1 MRVGFT
7 SLIFLCLAFSVQ
19 AQKDTIASR
28 IVLIGDAGELTNGK
42 QLVVDAIKRLVPM
55 DERTTVIYLGD
66 NLYQTGL
73 PLDQSSEY
81 AAAHAVLDYQLSV
94 AEGTKAKVY
103 MIPGNH
109 DWHNG
114 GRDGWE
120 AIIREQQYVA
130 QLGKPNVK
138 YLPEGGCPGPE
149 DVKLP
154 GDVAVIFFDSQW
166 WIHPYDKPE
175 IESDCDYK
183 TKDEFLSRLDD
194 LLNENSDKL
203 VILACHHTFKSTG
216 VHGGFYTL
224 KQHIFPFTEMNPKL
238 YIPLPILGTI
248 YPIERSI
255 FGSPQDLK
263 HPGYADMIKEIQA
276 VTEKY
281 PNLNLIYAAG
291 HEHSMQL
298 IKDSSRYYIVAGGGV
313 SFNRVSKS
321 RKTHYAKAETGFAVL
336 EVSINKNVSIKYYRV
351 IGENDSLA
359 YSENLLNFTKVQAA
373 TDTTTRQ
380 IVNEQAVKYKDFI
393 SIAGSDKYGH
403 SNGTKDL
410 MIGTN
415 YRKEWAA
422 PVQMKVFDIH
432 TEKGGFTI
440 KSLGGGKQ
448 TRSLTLVDKKGVE
461 WKLRSIDKNPANAI
475 PAEFRNT
482 IAAKVVQ
489 DFISASHPYAPLTVP
504 TFSKA
509 LGLVEASPELF
520 LVPDDPAFGRY
531 RDMFKNQVCMLEL
544 KKPSRYGENTK
555 SSFKIFNDLIE
566 KHDHRVNQPEVLK
579 ARLLDILVGDFDRHM
594 DQWSWGTMDTGKGK
608 LYYPIP
614 KDRDQA
620 YFRSNGLIIGF
631 AATRQLPMLKG
642 FQKNILRVNW
652 FNWAAR
658 DFDRLFLTDLDAA
671 EWKTVIDD
679 FKKRLPDSV
688 LIAGVKKLPP
698 EILKLDSISLI
709 NKLISRRNLIEKR
722 AMQYYHFVS
731 RRVNVIGS
739 NDKEYFK
746 VTNHPNGVEV
756 KVYARENNNDTS
768 FVMYDRVF
776 DRKDTKEV
784 RLYGLNGDDKFEID
798 SAVHTRISFRIIGGK
813 GNDTFDIKG
822 AAKNFLY
829 DLNPNIE
836 SNYIIHNRRS
846 RNLFSSVPPVNY
858 YSILGFNY
866 NINRFPRLNL
876 GYNIEDGF
884 FIGPGFFRR
893 TFGFRNKPY
902 STEQRL
908 STLYAWSKGAYQ
920 LKYSAEVNHFF
931 RDNDFLFNWIYVNP
945 TLNNFFG
952 LGNKS
957 KIDPQR
963 DLIFYRTRYNYIET
977 ELLVRRRFFERL
989 HIMLGPTV
997 FHYWNKQKDN
1007 TGKILERP
1015 SLYGLDS
1022 VSVYS
1027 RKTYVGGKLAISF
1040 NNLNNELFPTRG
1052 VQWNN
1057 EFESQAGI
1065 TKKTNNFTRLTSDMS
1080 IYASL
1085 AEASNFIAVVRLGGG
1100 HIFSKNFQYF
1110 QALNLGANNFL
1121 RGFRKTRFYGS
1132 ATAYNSLEL
1141 RIKLLEIKSALLP
1154 GTLGIVG
1161 FNDVGRVWLKGESSG
1176 KWHDAYGGG
1185 FYFIPFKLVIVSA
1198 TIAISDEEKLLNFSV
1213 GTKLNLTF

>member
-1 MRVGFT
+1 MRIVFT
-7 SLIFLCLAFSVQ
+7 SLIFLCLTSFVHG
-19 AQKDTIASR
+19 QKDTIASR
-28 IVLIGDAGELTNGK
+28 IVLIGDAGALTNGK
-42 QLVVDAIKRLVPM
+42 QPVVDAIKKLVPM

-66 NLYQTGL
+66 NLYTTGL
-73 PLDQSSEY
+73 PLDQSSEF

-120 AIIREQQYVA
+120 SIIREQQYVA
-130 QLGKPNVK
+130 QLGKPNVRF
-138 YLPEGGCPGPE
+138 LPEGGCPGPE

-154 GDVAVIFFDSQW
+154 GNVTVIFFDSQW
-166 WIHPYDKPE
+166 WIHPYDKPD

-183 TKDEFLSRLDD
+183 TKDEVLSRIDD

-216 VHGGFYTL
+216 VHGGFYTF
-224 KQHIFPFTEMNPKL
+224 KQHIFPFTEMNPNL

-281 PNLNLIYAAG
+281 PNLNLMYAAG
-291 HEHSMQL
+291 HEHSLQL
-298 IKDSSRYYIVAGGGV
+298 IKDSSRYYVVSGGGV
-313 SFNRVSKS
+313 NHNRVSKS
-321 RKTHYAKAETGFAVL
+321 KKTHYATAQNGFAVL
-336 EVSINKNVSIKYYRV
+336 EVSVNKNVRINYYTV
-351 IGENDSLA
+351 TDTATTMA
-359 YSENLLNFTKVQAA
+359 YSENLLNFTKLQAA
-373 TDTTTRQ
+373 ADTTTRQ
-380 IVNEQAVKYKDFI
+380 IANEQAVKFKDFI
-393 SIAGSDKYGH
+393 PIAGSDRYGKTNW
-403 SNGTKDL
+403 SKDL
-410 MIGTN
+410 MVGTN
-415 YRKEWAA
+415 YRKEWSTL
-422 PVQMKVFDIH
+422 VQMKVFNIH
-432 TEKGGFTI
+432 EEKGGMTI

-461 WKLRSIDKNPANAI
+461 WKLRSIDKDPANAI
-475 PAEFRNT
+475 PAEFRHT
-482 IAAKVVQ
+482 IAAKLVQ
-489 DFISASHPYAPLTVP
+489 DFISASHPYGSLTVS
-504 TFSKA
+504 TFSRA
-509 LGLVEASPELF
+509 LNIIEASPELF

-531 RDMFKNQVCMLEL
+531 RELFKNQVCMLEP

-620 YFRSNGLIIGF
+620 YFRSNGLIIAF

-642 FQKNILRVNW
+642 FQKNILRINW

-658 DFDRLFLTDLDAA
+658 DFDRLFLTDLDAE

-679 FKKRLPDSV
+679 FKKRLTDSV
-688 LIAGVKKLPP
+688 LISGVKKLPP
-698 EILKLDSISLI
+698 EIFRIDSMSIVSNLI
-709 NKLISRRNLIEKR
+709 HRRSIIEKR
-722 AMQYYHFVS
+722 AMQYYHFLS
-731 RRVNVIGS
+731 RSVNVIGS

-746 VTNHPNGVEV
+746 VTDHPNGVEV
-756 KVYARENNNDTS
+756 KVYAREDKNDTS

-776 DRKDTKEV
+776 DHKNTKEV

-798 SAVHTRISFRIIGGK
+798 SAVHTQIRFRIVGGK

-829 DLNPNIE
+829 DLTPGIE

-846 RNLFSSVPPVNY
+846 RNLFSTEPQANY

-884 FIGPGFFRR
+884 FIGPGFLRR
-893 TFGFRNKPY
+893 TFGFRNKPF

-908 STLYAWSKGAYQ
+908 STLYALGKGAYQ
-920 LKYSAEVNHFF
+920 VKYSAEVNHFF
-931 RDNDFLFNWIYVNP
+931 RNYDFLFNWIYVKP

-952 LGNKS
+952 LGNRS

-963 DLIFYRTRYNYIET
+963 NLIFYRTRYNYIES
-977 ELLVRRRFFERL
+977 EMLVRRRFFERL
-989 HIMLGPTV
+989 HVMLGPTV
-997 FHYWNKQKDN
+997 FHYWNKQEDN
-1007 TGKILERP
+1007 RGKILERP

-1022 VSVYS
+1022 AAVYS
-1027 RKTYVGGKLAISF
+1027 RKTYVGGKLAIYF

-1065 TKKTNNFTRLTSDMS
+1065 TKKTNNYTKLTSDMS
-1080 IYASL
+1080 VYASL
-1085 AEASNFIAVVRLGGG
+1085 ADASNFIAVVRFGAG

-1132 ATAYNSLEL
+1132 SMAYNSFEL
-1141 RIKLLEIKSALLP
+1141 RIKLIEIKSALLP

-1198 TIAISDEEKLLNFSV
+1198 TVAVSDEEKLLNFSV